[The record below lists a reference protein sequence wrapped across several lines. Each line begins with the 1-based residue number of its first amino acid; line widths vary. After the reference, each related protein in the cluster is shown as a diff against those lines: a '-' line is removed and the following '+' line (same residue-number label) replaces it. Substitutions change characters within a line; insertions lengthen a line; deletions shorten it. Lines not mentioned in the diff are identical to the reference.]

1 MTFFNPGQSKRAQI
15 VLWVVMVG
23 LLGLGGFIR
32 LIDLTDPPIDFH
44 PSRQLRNAV
53 IARGIYYQILPNADP
68 ELRQQAI
75 TLANAAGRYEPPVLE
90 AIVGW
95 TYRIIGGEYLWVSRI
110 YSTLFWLVGG
120 LALFFLARRMTT
132 AGGALV
138 ALSYYLFLPF
148 SVQAS
153 RSFQPDPQMVM
164 WFLLSVYCLYRWSDA
179 REWKWAILA
188 SITGGVAVLVKI
200 VAVYL
205 VGGAGVAI
213 VLSTLAAQGDK
224 RGLIRRVLSSWQVW
238 VMVLLMVIPPA
249 AYYLA
254 GRPEGASGYFSQWI
268 GPLAHLI
275 LSPSFYVRWISFL
288 HTWLDLTVILLGLV
302 GVLLSIPR
310 NRILLLGLW
319 IGYGIY
325 GLTMPYQMY
334 THNYY
339 HIQLIPIVALS
350 IAPVAH
356 ALVERLAQQAKL
368 WQWAFIGLFMMAI
381 GYSSWVARSVLMA
394 EDFRSEP
401 AYWHEMSKALPVDG
415 KIIALTNDYGLCLL
429 YYGWRNVGL
438 WPSSGEQD
446 LSELRGSGKD
456 FQQQF
461 ANRTAQ
467 YDYFLVTALG
477 QLDKQPELSE
487 MLSTHY
493 PLVVKGDGYLVF
505 DLRNPL

>member
-1 MTFFNPGQSKRAQI
+1 M
-15 VLWVVMVG
+15 
-23 LLGLGGFIR
+23 
-32 LIDLTDPPIDFH
+32 
-44 PSRQLRNAV
+44 
-53 IARGIYYQILPNADP
+53 
-68 ELRQQAI
+68 
-75 TLANAAGRYEPPVLE
+75 
-90 AIVGW
+90 
-95 TYRIIGGEYLWVSRI
+95 
-110 YSTLFWLVGG
+110 
-120 LALFFLARRMTT
+120 
-132 AGGALV
+132 
-138 ALSYYLFLPF
+138 
-148 SVQAS
+148 
-153 RSFQPDPQMVM
+153 
-164 WFLLSVYCLYRWSDA
+164 
-179 REWKWAILA
+179 
-188 SITGGVAVLVKI
+188 AVLVKI
-200 VAVYL
+200 VVVYL
-205 VGGAGVAI
+205 VAGAGVAV
-213 VLSTLAAQGDK
+213 VLSTLVAGDK
-224 RGLIRRVLSSWQVW
+224 TQGIPQGNIRVETPHVASLLKRVLLSGQVW
-238 VMVLLMVIPPA
+238 VMFLLMAIPPA

-268 GPLAHLI
+268 GPLTHLI
-275 LSPSFYVRWISFL
+275 LNPSFYVRWISFL

-356 ALVERLAQQAKL
+356 ALAERLAQQAKL

-415 KIIALTNDYGLCLL
+415 KIIALTNDYGLRLL

-438 WPSSGEQD
+438 WPSSGEQN

-461 ANRTAQ
+461 ANRTVQ

-505 DLRNPL
+505 DLSIQ